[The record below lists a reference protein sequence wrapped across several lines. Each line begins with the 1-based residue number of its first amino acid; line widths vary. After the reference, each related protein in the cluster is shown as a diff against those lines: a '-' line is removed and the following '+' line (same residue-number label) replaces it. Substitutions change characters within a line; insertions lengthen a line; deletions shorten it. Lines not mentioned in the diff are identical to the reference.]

1 MTYVRLYGYTLDMRK
16 HVVRKET
23 KPVQIRKKT
32 KTTLNLPEDLWKAA
46 KIRAIELGV
55 DAQDLVANAVEQYLK
70 KGGVQ

>member
-1 MTYVRLYGYTLDMRK
+1 M
-16 HVVRKET
+16 
-23 KPVQIRKKT
+23 QIRKKT